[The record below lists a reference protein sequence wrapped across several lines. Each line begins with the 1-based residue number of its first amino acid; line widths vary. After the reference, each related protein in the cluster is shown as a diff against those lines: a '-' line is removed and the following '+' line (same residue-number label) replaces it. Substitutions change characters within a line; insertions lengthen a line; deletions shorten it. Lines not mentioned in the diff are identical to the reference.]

1 MIHEQ
6 RRKSAKLN
14 WDKTQTSYT
23 VPDGGDGSKSRAG
36 AKTMRKD
43 TEKGNER
50 AEEATHAE
58 RRIKVGGTV
67 YSRVKRHDESG
78 AFGGGQVSVWKQ
90 EGGTVGD
97 EWGEMTLES
106 GDLVYAKWDN
116 PAVTRWQLPE
126 NSSVYG
132 HAEKV
137 QKTFNAAKEWPET
150 EQTVVRLAAA
160 KALDE
165 CFVSFADMDGA
176 TEVERSRMVQNIAN
190 EYMATSGAQKY
201 DAEKS
206 QKWLSRAAVREC
218 ELFLG
223 RRHAPE
229 TAKESTR
236 EHAATSLQQEK
247 LDRKGHALG
256 KAGEKSPIATTTAA
270 ASVQKGRSNEKK
282 SDEFFSSPSSPFL
295 PRARFLRNPYYA
307 ALLLCPSARRGCIES
322 RLEATTFAAAGSGEV
337 RVLCAVTVYE
347 GREGPKKHLF
357 AVARDWTG
365 AFCFFVLEP
374 FDVATEAV
382 VLYTYPLLGSVEM
395 NLDSHQRVLFHVD
408 GVEFL
413 ASFKDKE
420 TASWLHD
427 ALKAAMASMYGEG
440 NDCDRVVRMRAY
452 SVEFASHY
460 TSERDL
466 MLFEVVNTILS
477 ATDCSVNLMK
487 NNFAQLR
494 RCLMKKEGRDKVAL
508 QWLNSMKM
516 LTTKDGASISAAS
529 VVNHL
534 RVVEE
539 IIQCPTPYI
548 DATLSQ
554 RLCEGL
560 EEMGRR
566 IPKTMATCSHL
577 AVLLEYTDRVML
589 KWSSRYETPDVL
601 FEPCFKPE
609 SHSPAAFYEASLLEE
624 RRARGAEYR
633 LPPGIYLAVICFCGE
648 RVFTNKAGG
657 WIAEVIQREPT
668 HEEIQQVAADSENYR
683 WVLRVGGTDA
693 NWAEG
698 ENLEKWEALYK
709 ERGGESFK
717 ARFLRAARRLKER
730 RVFPRLGCVFDTP
743 IFQAEVGTTL
753 ILTLCEVE
761 SEAAIS
767 PAAGVWHD
775 IRELELRAYTQ
786 TLMCSENARVAFLPT
801 GYRRCVRYLN
811 AAVHYQ
817 KSLTQRLSP
826 GFYVGFFLASVNAE
840 GALMLVPECNRN
852 LPPLVKVSGEHPSL
866 LQWRWLQSLNYRHK
880 TTQTFGLPTVAD
892 ISVPLDERA
901 PFESKVGY
909 AIKALETAVGLKIQQ
924 FYDLELFA
932 LDEEQTIHAFFAVS
946 YYPPP
951 LQDIE
956 RVPEPPKGIVPMT
969 FKLVRLVD
977 DHHQRRYWSGVY
989 GFIADEADRNYRIL
1003 CSTTQP
1009 FTSDESIRLN
1019 ITSETIF
1026 HAMELEKYALLF
1038 SWARTLAIWAET
1050 DGRTLVQ
1057 RYAGKLLWNSGTN
1070 TEDAGEVE
1078 EVEYPGVSLSV
1089 EEVVDVAVSNQAAA
1103 TDPKT
1108 FEMKSLLL
1116 QLRSTGKKDC
1126 AAVLQRLREMDD
1138 AVREGCPS
1146 HIAQMED
1153 VNKLS
1158 LTLRGFDEAP
1168 PDGGFFAARS
1178 ATVYELPCTL
1188 MEFVSGENKVE
1199 DSYLF
1204 AREIVEDLIEL
1215 AAAGGTV
1222 ADFGRIAE
1230 TMVSCVEAAENMV
1243 DGAAL
1248 EALRVEAEEKAWA
1261 EREQFIRKWIEMFRA
1276 RPIKSMFDE
1285 ALDASVEGPEPL
1297 FHAGSSQYIGS
1308 GSDGLR
1314 VCLARAATDA
1324 NQLQELLR
1332 VANSALHGL
1341 ELAQCIHAYNDALHK
1356 SEKTFFSDGPSKEEK
1371 KVIPGKAVTATI
1383 STTPQQIVTL
1393 VSKERREIYLYSMD
1407 PLRCLLL
1414 QGEQPRVSF
1423 PEIGYAELKVLG
1435 DHMNAPEQ
1443 EVAAQLRDMHPTD
1456 ERERRNL
1463 LNMSIE
1469 LQAPLIAIRLLPLV
1483 YCSETGHFGEE
1494 EANGVRKA
1502 INGMQFL
1509 FLYGVRDWLRMESLG
1524 GPAVVGGFDVLWW
1537 LRYLQEVGEG
1547 EEAYCSYS
1555 GSWKQLYAETRIR
1568 VLLSLGVDHVTE
1580 EELQL
1585 WMEGLGRLVAYMSFK
1600 GKANVTDAEVKIL
1613 IETCPLL
1620 QSLDLSGTTVTDD
1633 SVRLLCSRCRR
1644 LLECSVTGCRI
1655 SREAEMWLNDLCRK
1669 NAQNL

>member
-1 MIHEQ
+1 MTHEQ
-6 RRKSAKLN
+6 RGKSAKLTG
-14 WDKTQTSYT
+14 DKTQTSYT
-23 VPDGGDGSKSRAG
+23 VPERGDRSKSRAG
-36 AKTMRKD
+36 TKTRRKD
-43 TEKGNER
+43 TAKGNGRVEG
-50 AEEATHAE
+50 ATHTE
-58 RRIKVGGTV
+58 RRIKVGETV
-67 YSRVKRHDESG
+67 YSRVMRHDESG

-97 EWGEMTLES
+97 EWVEMTLES

-116 PAVTRWQLPE
+116 PAITRWQLPD
-126 NSSVYG
+126 NSSVHD

-137 QKTFNAAKEWPET
+137 QKTFHAVKEWPEA
-150 EQTVVRLAAA
+150 EQTILRLAAA

-165 CFVSFADMDGA
+165 CFASFADMDCA
-176 TEVERSRMVQNIAN
+176 TEVERSRMVQKIAN

-201 DAEKS
+201 DAEQSKE
-206 QKWLSRAAVREC
+206 WLSRAAVREC

-223 RRHAPE
+223 MRHAPE
-229 TAKESTR
+229 TAKEATR
-236 EHAATSLQQEK
+236 QHAATSLPQEK
-247 LDRKGHALG
+247 LDRNGHNLN
-256 KAGEKSPIATTTAA
+256 KAGDNSPISTITAA
-270 ASVQKGRSNEKK
+270 ASVQKGRSNGGK
-282 SDEFFSSPSSPFL
+282 SDELFPSPSSPFL

-307 ALLLCPSARRGCIES
+307 ALLLRPSARRGCIES
-322 RLEATTFAAAGSGEV
+322 RLEATTFAAACLGEI

-347 GREGPKKHLF
+347 GRECPKKQLF

-374 FDVATEAV
+374 FDDAKEAV

-395 NLDSHQRVLFHVD
+395 NLDSHQNVVFHVD

-420 TASWLHD
+420 AASWLHD

-466 MLFEVVNTILS
+466 MLIDVVSAILS
-477 ATDCSVNLMK
+477 ATDCSDNLMK
-487 NNFAQLR
+487 NKFAQLR

-508 QWLNSMKM
+508 QLLNSMKI
-516 LTTKDGASISAAS
+516 LTTKSGASVPAAS
-529 VVNHL
+529 VLNHL
-534 RVVEE
+534 RVVKE

-554 RLCEGL
+554 RLYEGV
-560 EEMGRR
+560 EEMGRY
-566 IPKTMATCSHL
+566 IPKTMAACSHL

-589 KWSSRYETPDVL
+589 TWSSRSETPDVL

-609 SHSPAAFYEASLLEE
+609 GHSPAAFYEASLLEE

-657 WIAEVIQREPT
+657 WIAEVVQREPT

-683 WVLRVGGTDA
+683 WVLHVGGTDA
-693 NWAEG
+693 NWAKG

-709 ERGGESFK
+709 ERGRESFK
-717 ARFLRAARRLKER
+717 ARFLRAARCLNER

-743 IFQAEVGTTL
+743 IFQTEVGTTL

-761 SEAAIS
+761 SEATIS
-767 PAAGVWHD
+767 PAAGVWRD
-775 IRELELRAYTQ
+775 ISELELSTYTHS
-786 TLMCSENARVAFLPT
+786 LMCSENARVAFLPT

-811 AAVHYQ
+811 AALHYQ
-817 KSLTQRLSP
+817 KSLTQRLSS
-826 GFYVGFFLASVNAE
+826 GFYVGFFLTSVSAE

-852 LPPLVKVSGEHPSL
+852 LPPLVKVSEEHPSL
-866 LQWRWLQSLNYRHK
+866 LQWRWLQSLNYRKK

-892 ISVPLDERA
+892 ISVPLDEGA

-932 LDEEQTIHAFFAVS
+932 LDEEQTIQAFFAVS

-989 GFIADEADRNYRIL
+989 GFLADEADRTYRML

-1009 FTSDESIRLN
+1009 FTSDDSIRLN
-1019 ITSETIF
+1019 TTSETMF
-1026 HAMELEKYALLF
+1026 HAMDLDKYALLF
-1038 SWARTLAIWAET
+1038 SWARTLAIWVET

-1057 RYAGKLLWNSGTN
+1057 RYAGQLLRNSGTN
-1070 TEDAGEVE
+1070 TRDTGKVE
-1078 EVEYPGVSLSV
+1078 EVEYPGASLSV
-1089 EEVVDVAVSNQAAA
+1089 EEVVDVALSNQAAA

-1116 QLRSTGKKDC
+1116 QLRSAGKKDC
-1126 AAVLQRLREMDD
+1126 AAVLQRLREMED
-1138 AVREGCPS
+1138 AAREGCPD

-1158 LTLRGFDEAP
+1158 LTLRGFDDAP
-1168 PDGGFFAARS
+1168 PDGGFVAARS
-1178 ATVYELPCTL
+1178 ATEYELPCTL
-1188 MEFVSGENKVE
+1188 MEFVSGEDKVE

-1215 AAAGGTV
+1215 AAAGGAV

-1261 EREQFIRKWIEMFRA
+1261 EREQFIGKWIEMFSA
-1276 RPIKSMFDE
+1276 RPIPSMFDE
-1285 ALDASVEGPEPL
+1285 ALVASVEDPEPL
-1297 FHAGSSQYIGS
+1297 FHAGSSQCIGS
-1308 GSDGLR
+1308 CNDGLR

-1324 NQLQELLR
+1324 TQLQELLR

-1341 ELAQCIHAYNDALHK
+1341 ELAQCLHAYNDAIQK
-1356 SEKTFFSDGPSKEEK
+1356 SEKNFFSDGPGKEEK
-1371 KVIPGKAVTATI
+1371 KVGPGKAATANI
-1383 STTPQQIVTL
+1383 STAPQKIVTL
-1393 VSKERREIYLYSMD
+1393 VSKERREVYLHSMD

-1414 QGEQPRVSF
+1414 QGEQPRVLF

-1443 EVAAQLRDMHPTD
+1443 EVAAQLRDMRPMD
-1456 ERERRNL
+1456 ERERQDL

-1502 INGMQFL
+1502 INGMRFL

-1555 GSWKQLYAETRIR
+1555 GSWKQLYAESRIR
-1568 VLLSLGVDHVTE
+1568 VLLSLGVGNVTE
-1580 EELQL
+1580 EELLL

-1620 QSLDLSGTTVTDD
+1620 QSLDLSGTNVTDE
-1633 SVRLLCSRCRR
+1633 SVRLLCSRCKR
-1644 LLECSVTGCRI
+1644 LQECSVTGCRI